1 MLSSSLSIL
10 VLTSNASRLLPSNLP
25 ERGFHKLGVHD
36 SLQENC
42 AIELLRVMRPI
53 MGAFP
58 CLSVLPFFRYS
69 STLNFWIFIMPWIW
83 VAKLNNLRAF
93 PVVQNMSE
101 HVYYSEPQWILYRLP
116 DSTHITQTIAGN
128 TLVTELP
135 QYSSELVSKRKT
147 QISANGLIYNNL
159 HRNQCNNF
167 HISDILDF
175 LWNSNVRKRLSLW
188 PLCHTNSILGLR
200 FPSMSWPALSF
211 SGLA

>member
-1 MLSSSLSIL
+1 
-10 VLTSNASRLLPSNLP
+10 
-25 ERGFHKLGVHD
+25 
-36 SLQENC
+36 
-42 AIELLRVMRPI
+42 MRPI

-58 CLSVLPFFRYS
+58 RLSVQPFFRYS
-69 STLNFWIFIMPWIW
+69 STLNFVTFIMLWIW

-101 HVYYSEPQWILYRLP
+101 HIYYSELQWILYRLP

-159 HRNQCNNF
+159 HGNQCNNF

-175 LWNSNVRKRLSLW
+175 LWNSNVSNHVTVICLAGHLS
-188 PLCHTNSILGLR
+188 PRNQ
-200 FPSMSWPALSF
+200 ASF
-211 SGLA
+211 SDFGLTFLGKTTLPPWESRCWCSYGRLQR